1 MGTGVA
7 SKPLSLDASFL
18 KISDFVRKLYSSAQL
33 SEYPLKI
40 NPQPKEPF
48 NPQIQ
53 VQVFLMNYKN
63 PKLKP
68 KNITILKSN
77 NLYSKVI

>member
-40 NPQPKEPF
+40 NPQPKESF
-48 NPQIQ
+48 TSQIQ
-53 VQVFLMNYKN
+53 AQKFLIKHKN

-68 KNITILKSN
+68 KNIPQI
-77 NLYSKVI
+77 